1 MEATGHLPR
10 APDAGTDPP
19 RIFAHVERGVD
30 RSLPVA
36 SVRRACRSSRRLLR
50 PPQAATNQIQ
60 ARATSAALP
69 FSSSTSLACREAP
82 KAPYGVVFPAA
93 GRRMPRTIHP
103 LETSSGLPDPSIF
116 FPVNI

>member
-1 MEATGHLPR
+1 MEATSHLPR

-36 SVRRACRSSRRLLR
+36 SVRRACPSSRRLLR
-50 PPQAATNQIQ
+50 PPRAATDQIQ

-69 FSSSTSLACREAP
+69 FSSSTSLACREAL
-82 KAPYGVVFPAA
+82 KAPYGIVFHAA
-93 GRRMPRTIHP
+93 GRRTPRTIGCG
-103 LETSSGLPDPSIF
+103 EGGGSGTR
-116 FPVNI
+116 